1 MAVADRTPKKGVG
14 IGPRR
19 DDLTN
24 CNNSFGVSSNRSL
37 LTRACEQPSW

>member
-37 LTRACEQPSW
+37 LTSA